1 MNIETLKTH
10 LTIMLMK
17 VDAKAEE
24 ELTNKEFKQYFLE
37 QFSPALWEL
46 LK

>member
-1 MNIETLKTH
+1 MEIIKENIIL
-10 LTIMLMK
+10 MLMK
-17 VDAKAEE
+17 ADAKAEE
-24 ELTNKEFKQYFLE
+24 ELTDKEFKQYFLE